1 VSGPTE
7 TGPSQP
13 IIKTMSCFGSGEKNE
28 KPKELVA
35 RDNRIQEQ
43 LEKHGSEL
51 KLTAKILLLGT
62 GESGKSTVYKQL
74 NIIHKNAYPPEECI
88 KFKDIIVTN
97 VLDSIRALIEA
108 CDNLGVE
115 FGSPEMKELADKVM
129 AIPEET
135 IDSAPLTVLTP
146 EMAGIVKQ
154 LWADKGIKEVFERRG
169 EFQLTDS
176 ASYFLDKIDTIVSP
190 DYIPSRQDVVRSRL
204 KTVGVME
211 SEFNVDGHTLK
222 IVDVGGQRNERRK
235 WIHVFD
241 EVTLIIFVIS
251 LSEYDMKLA
260 EDESTNRMRESLRL
274 FEEMCNSRYFKRT
287 PIIIFFNKM
296 DFFEEKIKK
305 IDLNVCFPDYTGGK
319 NLENAKK
326 FISQKYLDSN
336 RNKKD
341 REIYVHFTTAT
352 ETDSIKSVFDNV
364 KSIVLSQLRKSV

>member
-115 FGSPEMKELADKVM
+115 FGSPEMKVCVTLHPM
-129 AIPEET
+129 I
-135 IDSAPLTVLTP
+135 VLP
-146 EMAGIVKQ
+146 VP
-154 LWADKGIKEVFERRG
+154 
-169 EFQLTDS
+169 S
-176 ASYFLDKIDTIVSP
+176 FLYCV
-190 DYIPSRQDVVRSRL
+190 
-204 KTVGVME
+204 
-211 SEFNVDGHTLK
+211 
-222 IVDVGGQRNERRK
+222 
-235 WIHVFD
+235 
-241 EVTLIIFVIS
+241 LIIFS
-251 LSEYDMKLA
+251 
-260 EDESTNRMRESLRL
+260 
-274 FEEMCNSRYFKRT
+274 CNIFTHIHTRT
-287 PIIIFFNKM
+287 HIYI
-296 DFFEEKIKK
+296 
-305 IDLNVCFPDYTGGK
+305 Y
-319 NLENAKK
+319 
-326 FISQKYLDSN
+326 KY
-336 RNKKD
+336 
-341 REIYVHFTTAT
+341 I
-352 ETDSIKSVFDNV
+352 
-364 KSIVLSQLRKSV
+364 